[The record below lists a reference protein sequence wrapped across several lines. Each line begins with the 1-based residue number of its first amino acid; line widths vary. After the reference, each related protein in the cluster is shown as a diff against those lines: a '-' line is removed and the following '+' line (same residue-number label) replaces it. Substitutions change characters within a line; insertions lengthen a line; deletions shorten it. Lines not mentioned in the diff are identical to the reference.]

1 MIHGI
6 AAQSR
11 WLDFRETLT
20 FSANNGSFALS
31 GQDAVLEYDQ
41 KFFTLDGSAR
51 AFTVTGQD
59 ASFVAPLAISALTHT
74 TAETG
79 VTGATKTY
87 TNVDIGAV
95 TPDRKIILFV
105 SKISASVTVT
115 GASLLPNADEN
126 LSRAGTLTLLGGN
139 GSTSHYYTVV
149 FEVPD
154 NYTTASIVLTFSGTT
169 ARDVFTHAALVT
181 GTMLDK
187 SATAYQ
193 TNAVGTSASI
203 SSVTTEE
210 GGLVLGLLNLVSTA
224 SNVSWTNVT
233 KLTDGGTSNGFEHS
247 YAAQK
252 ASGSTITVTAS
263 WTSSVAYRLLVAVYR

>member
-1 MIHGI
+1 MIHGV
-6 AAQSR
+6 AAQTR
-11 WLDFRETLT
+11 WRDFREALT
-20 FSANNGSFALS
+20 VAANTGSFALA
-31 GQDAVLEYDQ
+31 GQTALLEYDQ
-41 KFFTLDGSAR
+41 KVFTVDAAAR

-59 ASFVAPLAISALTHT
+59 ASFVAPLSATALTHT

-79 VTGATKTY
+79 ITGTTKSY
-87 TNVDIGAV
+87 TGVDIGTV
-95 TPDRKIILFV
+95 TPDRKIVFFV
-105 SKISASVTVT
+105 AKIGATVTVT
-115 GASLLPNADEN
+115 DATLLPNADAN
-126 LSRAGTLTLLGGN
+126 LTKTGTITLLGGN
-139 GSTSHYYTVV
+139 GSTSHYYTIV
-149 FEVPD
+149 FDVPD
-154 NYTTASIVLTFSGTT
+154 NYTTATITLTFSGTT
-169 ARDVFTHAALVT
+169 ARDVHTHAALVT
-181 GTMLDK
+181 GTMLSK
-187 SATAYQ
+187 TATAYQ
-193 TNAVGTSASI
+193 SNGTATTGSV